1 MPNIYVDQSQV
12 TFEHVS
18 SVDTGNTNINVEGV
32 VIPVL
37 IPDSDITDWL
47 AAYDSTNQYSPSA
60 TDSRKIARK
69 VLDALKKY
77 NE

>member
-1 MPNIYVDQSQV
+1 MPTIHVDQSNIV
-12 TFEHVS
+12 SAHVS
-18 SVDTGNTNINVEGV
+18 SVDTDDTNIDVEGV